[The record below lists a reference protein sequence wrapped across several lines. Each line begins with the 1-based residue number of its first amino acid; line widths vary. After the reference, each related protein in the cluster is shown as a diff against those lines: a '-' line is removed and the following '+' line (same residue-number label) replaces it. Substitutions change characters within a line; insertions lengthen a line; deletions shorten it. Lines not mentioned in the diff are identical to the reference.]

1 MYTWYV
7 AHNEFESC
15 LLGGGIGP
23 HIYSVL
29 WKVGVTPSN
38 TGSGKTEQKSSLSRE
53 TRGC

>member
-29 WKVGVTPSN
+29 CQGKPSVPVILVIVD
-38 TGSGKTEQKSSLSRE
+38 KDA
-53 TRGC
+53 